1 MSVTT
6 NPLGP
11 RQIVLFSGHL
21 IDAVD
26 REQPRFPPS
35 REGTAA
41 AAIAAALEDLRVG
54 PDDVGMTEGA
64 CGGDLLFAEACLSR
78 GASLE
83 LRLPF
88 LKPVF
93 IEKSVAYAKKTPPPD
108 RWLERFHDVG
118 RHERVN
124 LLEMPNASAGL
135 PDAEDPYE
143 RCNLW
148 MLRDTLAFGGSRPTI
163 ICLWNGAG
171 GDGPGG
177 TAHMMQCVRAAGGK
191 VVWLDTRKLWSI

>member
-1 MSVTT
+1 MSLTT
-6 NPLGP
+6 STP
-11 RQIVLFSGHL
+11 RRIVLFSGHL

-26 REQPRFPPS
+26 RKTPRFPPS
-35 REGTAA
+35 REDAA
-41 AAIAAALEDLRVG
+41 AVSIAGALEDLRVG

-64 CGGDLLFAEACLSR
+64 CGGDLLFAEALLAR
-78 GASLE
+78 GANLE

-88 LKPVF
+88 LKPEF
-93 IEKSVAYAKKTPPPD
+93 IEKSVSYAKKIPPPD
-108 RWLERFHDVG
+108 RWLERFQDVSG
-118 RHERVN
+118 HERVN
-124 LLEMPNASAGL
+124 LREMPNENAGL

-148 MLRDTLAFGGSRPTI
+148 MLRDTLALGASRATI

-177 TAHMMQCVRAAGGK
+177 TAHMMQCVRDAGGN
-191 VVWLDTRKLWSI
+191 VVWLDTRKLWSV